1 MLETALYPTVK
12 RFLEELGFQVK
23 GEVNGCDIVAVRD
36 GEPPRLAI
44 VEMKLGFNLDL
55 LLQAVDRMRAADEV
69 WLAVPATRRGR
80 DRDPCV
86 HRLCRLIGLGLM
98 AVSTKHDLIEILAE
112 PGPYRPRSDRRRRGQ
127 LFSEHARRR
136 GDPSPGGSTR
146 QPIMTAY
153 RQQALACAVALR
165 AGPGRP
171 RDIRAVAPD
180 AGRILLHNVYG
191 WFERTQPGTYRLT
204 GLGQAALQRWADNAL
219 CETATESATG
229 RTPVRAPASG
239 AQSAPDPCSAR
250 PAVADEAPEAP
261 PQ

>member
-1 MLETALYPTVK
+1 MRETALYPTVK
-12 RFLEELGFQVK
+12 RFLEQLGFQVK
-23 GEVNGCDIVAVRD
+23 GEVNGCDVVAVRD

-98 AVSTKHDLIEILAE
+98 AVNAMHDRIEVLAD
-112 PGPYRPRSDRRRRGQ
+112 PGPYRPRSDQRRRGQ
-127 LFSEHARRR
+127 LLSEHARRR

-146 QPIMTAY
+146 QPVMTAY

-165 AGPGRP
+165 AGPRRP
-171 RDIRAVAPD
+171 RDLRGVAPD
-180 AGRILLHNVYG
+180 AGRILLRNVYD
-191 WFERTQPGTYRLT
+191 WFERTQPGMYQLT
-204 GLGQAALQRWADNAL
+204 EAGEAALLRWEGITL
-219 CETATESATG
+219 SE
-229 RTPVRAPASG
+229 
-239 AQSAPDPCSAR
+239 
-250 PAVADEAPEAP
+250 P
-261 PQ
+261 PGELR